1 MSDQF
6 LTFVLNSIVCKDE
19 SLTNKK
25 VNHVISH
32 VAHREERKKEI
43 LEMNF

>member
-1 MSDQF
+1 MGDQF
-6 LTFVLNSIVCKDE
+6 LTFVLNSIACKDE

-25 VNHVISH
+25 VNHMISH
-32 VAHREERKKEI
+32 VANRQEMKKEI